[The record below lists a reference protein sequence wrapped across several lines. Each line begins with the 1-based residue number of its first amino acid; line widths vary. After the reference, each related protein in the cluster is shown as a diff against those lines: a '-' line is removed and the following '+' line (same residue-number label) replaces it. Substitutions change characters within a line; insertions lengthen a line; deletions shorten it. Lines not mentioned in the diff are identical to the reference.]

1 MSSPNFGGGERRPL
15 RIEMV
20 APSLAAGGMEVV
32 ILDLVEALSARGHH
46 VGVTCLVEE
55 GALAGRFR
63 DRGVRV
69 EVVETPGTRT
79 IVWPGRLK
87 DWLKHEQVDVVHTHS
102 GAWHKGARAA
112 RMAGVPG
119 VIHTVHGLVPHM
131 EPWFGVALR
140 RLAGEW
146 TDHVVVVSSPLTEF
160 LTDVCGLSRS
170 RVSHIANGIDVARF
184 TPDPKEP
191 PPIWPDLGSGIAIGS
206 VARLA
211 LEKNQALLLE
221 AFARIAD
228 EVPKAH
234 LVVMGEGPERQ
245 ALEARADRLGI
256 RHRVHLPGFSSATD
270 LIYPQFDIFTLT
282 SNAEGTSISLL
293 EAMACG
299 RPIIATAVGGNP
311 EILGHGEAGVLVPS
325 RDPAALAAGLR
336 RLLGD
341 AKLRETIAAR
351 GRERVLASYSREA
364 MATKYEELYYAARG
378 SERASVNAL
387 AVR

>member
-1 MSSPNFGGGERRPL
+1 
-15 RIEMV
+15 MV

-32 ILDLVEALSARGHH
+32 ILDLVEALTARGHD

-87 DWLKHEQVDVVHTHS
+87 DWLREERVDVVHTHS

-119 VIHTVHGLVPHM
+119 VVHTVHGLVPHM
-131 EPWFGVALR
+131 EPWFGAALR

-146 TDHVVVVSSPLTEF
+146 TDHVVVVSSPLIEF
-160 LTDVCGLSRS
+160 LTDVCGLTRS
-170 RVSHIANGIDVARF
+170 RVSHVANGIDVNRF
-184 TPDPKEP
+184 TPDPKDAP
-191 PPIWPDLGSGIAIGS
+191 PAWPDLGGGIAIGS

-211 LEKNQALLLE
+211 VEKNQALLLD
-221 AFARIAD
+221 AFARIAGELPD
-228 EVPKAH
+228 VH
-234 LVVMGEGPERQ
+234 VVVLGEGPERE
-245 ALEARADRLGI
+245 ALEARARRLGI
-256 RHRVHLPGFSSATD
+256 ADRVHLPGFSAATD

-293 EAMACG
+293 EAMACA
-299 RPIIATAVGGNP
+299 RPIVATAVGGNP
-311 EILGHGEAGVLVPS
+311 EILGHGDAGLLVPA
-325 RDPAALAAGLR
+325 RDPGALAEALKA
-336 RLLGD
+336 LLGD
-341 AKLRETIAAR
+341 PELRATFGSR
-351 GRERVLASYSREA
+351 GRQRVLDSYSREA
-364 MATKYEELYYAARG
+364 MATQYENLYYAARG
-378 SERASVNAL
+378 AVQTPSGVL

>member
-1 MSSPNFGGGERRPL
+1 MNGGSFDRSRPL

-32 ILDLVEALSARGHH
+32 ILDLVEALAVRGHE

-63 DRGVRV
+63 DHGVRV

-87 DWLKHEQVDVVHTHS
+87 DWLREERVDVVHTHS

-119 VIHTVHGLVPHM
+119 VVHTVHGLVPHL
-131 EPWFGVALR
+131 EPWFGAALR

-146 TDHVVVVSSPLTEF
+146 TDHVVVVSSPLIEF

-170 RVSHIANGIDVARF
+170 RVSHIANGIDVGRF
-184 TPDPKEP
+184 TPERKDAP
-191 PPIWPDLGSGIAIGS
+191 PVWPDLGGGIAIGS

-211 LEKNQALLLE
+211 LEKNQALLLDG
-221 AFARIAD
+221 FARIAN
-228 EVPKAH
+228 EIPNVH
-234 LVVMGEGPERQ
+234 VVVLGEGPEREN
-245 ALEARADRLGI
+245 LESRARRLGI
-256 RHRVHLPGFSSATD
+256 EHRVHLPGFSAATD
-270 LIYPQFDIFTLT
+270 LVYPQFEVFTLT

-299 RPIIATAVGGNP
+299 RPIVATDVGGNP
-311 EILGHGEAGVLVPS
+311 ETLGHGDAGLLVPA
-325 RDPAALAAGLR
+325 RDPGALAEALK

-341 AKLRETIAAR
+341 SALRTSLGTLSR
-351 GRERVLASYSREA
+351 QRVLNAYSREA
-364 MATKYEELYYAARG
+364 MALQYEELYYAACG
-378 SERASVNAL
+378 SRRAPSGVL
-387 AVR
+387 AAR